1 MSRNTTRAKRASSIK
16 TLRRNRSGCPRSVQ
30 NPSGSR
36 PIAWTFPSIT
46 GALRARNFKCS
57 RPFARACRWPRPSK
71 PDFWTR
77 ARRKPSARIRCASG
91 SPTGLNWVGSARPTL
106 KHSCNLRTRTHHRK
120 VRNSGVVV
128 STVLGA
134 PSLPRIC
141 SCGEGGIPRY
151 SVCPVL
157 RMPTQEGIPGM
168 IDLIRGAYARACSLL
183 DSLQSPLL
191 LAIRVYWGWQF
202 AQDGWGKLTHLDRVT
217 QFFTTLG
224 LPAPGMTAFAVALV
238 EFAGGILFALGI
250 ASRLVSLVLFV
261 NMTMAYL
268 SVPDDRMN
276 FAHIFS
282 KPEDFYGAGPYTYW
296 FAALLIL
303 VFGPGRFA
311 LDSLI
316 NRRQA
321 PAIEE

>member
-1 MSRNTTRAKRASSIK
+1 MKLVGDLKNVYLSFAA
-16 TLRRNRSGCPRSVQ
+16 V
-30 NPSGSR
+30 
-36 PIAWTFPSIT
+36 A
-46 GALRARNFKCS
+46 AR
-57 RPFARACRWPRPSK
+57 
-71 PDFWTR
+71 
-77 ARRKPSARIRCASG
+77 
-91 SPTGLNWVGSARPTL
+91 
-106 KHSCNLRTRTHHRK
+106 
-120 VRNSGVVV
+120 
-128 STVLGA
+128 
-134 PSLPRIC
+134 
-141 SCGEGGIPRY
+141 
-151 SVCPVL
+151 
-157 RMPTQEGIPGM
+157 
-168 IDLIRGAYARACSLL
+168 
-183 DSLQSPLL
+183 LQSPLL
-191 LAIRVYWGWQF
+191 LAIRLYWGFQF
-202 AQDGWGKLTHLDRVT
+202 AQDGWGKLTHLERVT
-217 QFFTTLG
+217 QFFTSLN
-224 LPAPGMTAFAVALV
+224 LPAPGMTALAVATI
-238 EFAGGILFALGI
+238 EFVGGILFVLGF